1 MRRQLILLLS
11 FFAMLNT
18 LSAQDSCL
26 LLVEQKGDKEI
37 ENAIKR
43 FPETEITRTEANQFL
58 QEALV
63 YLYER
68 GFLTANYSE
77 KKSGDTCLIDFQK
90 GNPVYWANLDVSNV
104 DAVFL
109 NNAGYKK
116 KDFEAHVFR
125 YDEVTDLYKKML
137 RFAEENGYPFAV
149 AGLKNIVWQD
159 SSIAAELFFQK
170 NYLIHFD
177 TLIIKGNLS
186 INANYLEQYTGI
198 LPRAIYNQSLINDL
212 DSRLREIPF
221 ANQTRASQIEFSGNK
236 AKVIVFLDEKKVS
249 QFDFLIGVLPNN
261 EITGRIIVT
270 GEGKL
275 NLENAF
281 GAGEIFNLYFSKL
294 ESTSKQFTTS
304 LTYPY
309 LPKIPFGADGAFSL
323 FLRDSTFLERTASL
337 GLIYHFSGS
346 NYLKAFTSFYNS
358 TVLSIDTA
366 LILATKTLP
375 ATLDNSNTT
384 YGLNWV
390 LEHLD
395 YKFNPQK
402 GFDFI
407 IGGSAGSKTIKR
419 NNSITSLDDPF
430 DPEFDFN
437 SLYDSV
443 DLKTL
448 IINYNYNIRFFIP
461 TFKRTTILL
470 QARGGSIINDQVLE
484 NELFRLGGNAL
495 LRGFD
500 EQSVLSSTYHILTAE
515 YRFLFLQNSYAG
527 VFFDGGYVEDKSA
540 LPVITDYPYGFGA
553 GVSFETKAG
562 IFGLSYALGSRRD
575 NPILIKN
582 AKIHFGY
589 LNYF

>member
-1 MRRQLILLLS
+1 MFKQFVFLLFCISL
-11 FFAMLNT
+11 LNE

-26 LLVEQKGDKEI
+26 LVIQNKDDKEI
-37 ENAIKR
+37 ESAVKR
-43 FPETEITRTEANQFL
+43 FPENEITGTEASRFL
-58 QEALV
+58 QEALG

-68 GFLTANYSE
+68 GYLTANYSE
-77 KKSGDTCLIDFQK
+77 KKSGDTCFIEFQK
-90 GNPVYWANLDVSNV
+90 GKTVLWANLDVSNV

-116 KDFEAHVFR
+116 KDFEGRIFR
-125 YDEVTDLYKKML
+125 YNEVTDLYKKML

-149 AGLKNIVWQD
+149 AGLKNIIWQD
-159 SSIAAELFFQK
+159 SAISAELFFRK
-170 NYLIHFD
+170 NYLIQFD
-177 TLIIKGNLS
+177 TLIVKGNLS
-186 INANYLEQYTGI
+186 ITANYLEQYTGI
-198 LPRAIYNQSLINDL
+198 HPDAIYDQSLINGL
-212 DSRLREIPF
+212 DGRLREIPF
-221 ANQTRASQIEFSGNK
+221 ANLTRPTQIEFSGNK
-236 AKVIVFLDEKKVS
+236 AKVVVFLDEKKVS
-249 QFDFLIGVLPNN
+249 RFDFLIGVLPNN

-309 LPKIPFGADGAFSL
+309 LPKIPFGADGAFNL
-323 FLRDSTFLERTASL
+323 FLRDSTFLERSSSL
-337 GLIYHFSGS
+337 GIIYHFSGS

-358 TVLSIDTA
+358 TILDFDTSFI
-366 LILATKTLP
+366 LITKTLP
-375 ATLDNSNTT
+375 STLDNSNTT

-395 YKFNPQK
+395 YKFNPLQ
-402 GFDFI
+402 GYDFSV
-407 IGGSAGSKTIKR
+407 GGSAGTKTIQK
-419 NNSITSLDDPF
+419 NNAITSLTDPF

-437 SLYDSV
+437 SLYDST

-448 IINYNYNIRFFIP
+448 IVQYNYNFRVFIP
-461 TFKRTTILL
+461 TFKRNTLLL
-470 QARGGSIINDQVLE
+470 QARGGAIVNDQLLE

-500 EQSVLSSTYHILTAE
+500 EQSVLASTYHILTAE

-540 LPVITDYPYGFGA
+540 APVIRDYPYGFGA

-562 IFGLSYALGSRRD
+562 IFGLSYALGSQQN
-575 NPILIKN
+575 NPVQIKN

>member
-1 MRRQLILLLS
+1 MFKQFVFLLFCISL
-11 FFAMLNT
+11 LNE

-26 LLVEQKGDKEI
+26 LVVQNKDDKEI
-37 ENAIKR
+37 ESAVKR
-43 FPETEITRTEANQFL
+43 FPETEITGTEASRFL
-58 QEALV
+58 QEALG

-68 GFLTANYSE
+68 GYLTANYSE
-77 KKSGDTCLIDFQK
+77 KKSGDTCFIEFQK
-90 GNPVYWANLDVSNV
+90 GKTVLWANLDVSNV

-116 KDFEAHVFR
+116 KDFEGRIFR
-125 YDEVTDLYKKML
+125 YNEVTDLYKKML

-149 AGLKNIVWQD
+149 AGLKNIIWQD
-159 SSIAAELFFQK
+159 SAISAELFFRK
-170 NYLIHFD
+170 NYLIQFD
-177 TLIIKGNLS
+177 TLIVKGNLS
-186 INANYLEQYTGI
+186 ITANYLEQYTGI
-198 LPRAIYNQSLINDL
+198 HPDAIYDQSLINGL
-212 DSRLREIPF
+212 DGRLREIPF
-221 ANQTRASQIEFSGNK
+221 ANLTRPTQIEFSGNK
-236 AKVIVFLDEKKVS
+236 AKVVVFLDEKKVS
-249 QFDFLIGVLPNN
+249 RFDFLIGVLPNN
-261 EITGRIIVT
+261 EITWRIIVT

-309 LPKIPFGADGAFSL
+309 LPKIPFGADGSFNL
-323 FLRDSTFLERTASL
+323 FLRDSTFLERSSSL
-337 GLIYHFSGS
+337 GIIYHFSGS

-358 TVLSIDTA
+358 TILDFDTSFI
-366 LILATKTLP
+366 LITKTLP
-375 ATLDNSNTT
+375 STLDNSNTT

-395 YKFNPQK
+395 YKFNPLK
-402 GFDFI
+402 GYDFSV
-407 IGGSAGSKTIKR
+407 GGSAGTKTIQK
-419 NNSITSLDDPF
+419 NNAITSLTDPF

-437 SLYDSV
+437 SLYDST

-448 IINYNYNIRFFIP
+448 IVQYNYNFRVFIP
-461 TFKRTTILL
+461 TFKRNTLLL
-470 QARGGSIINDQVLE
+470 QARGGAIVNDQLLE

-500 EQSVLSSTYHILTAE
+500 EQSVLASTYHILTAE

-540 LPVITDYPYGFGA
+540 APVIQDYPYGFGA

-562 IFGLSYALGSRRD
+562 IFGLSYALGSQQN
-575 NPILIKN
+575 NPVQIKN

>member
-1 MRRQLILLLS
+1 MFKQLLLLLS
-11 FFAMLNT
+11 CFSLLNL

-26 LLVEQKGDKEI
+26 LMVQNFVDKEI
-37 ENAIKR
+37 NAAVRR
-43 FPETEITRTEANQFL
+43 FPETEISTIEANEFL
-58 QEALV
+58 QDALGF
-63 YLYER
+63 LYEK
-68 GFLTANYSE
+68 GYLSASYSE

-90 GNPVYWANLDVSNV
+90 GKPVYWASLDVSNV

-116 KDFEAHVFR
+116 KDFENHLFR
-125 YDEVTDLYKKML
+125 YNEVTDLYKKML
-137 RFAEENGYPFAV
+137 DFAEENGYPFAV
-149 AGLKNIVWQD
+149 AGLTNIIWQD
-159 SSIAAELFFQK
+159 SSISAELFFRK

-198 LPRAIYNQSLINDL
+198 HPDAVYDQLLINGL
-212 DSRLREIPF
+212 DGRLREIPF
-221 ANQTRASQIEFSGNK
+221 ANLTRPTQIEFSGNK
-236 AKVIVFLDEKKVS
+236 AKVVVFLDEKKVS
-249 QFDFLIGVLPNN
+249 RFDFLIGVLPNN
-261 EITGRIIVT
+261 EITGRLIVT

-294 ESTSKQFTTS
+294 ESSSKQFTTS

-309 LPKIPFGADGAFSL
+309 LPKIPFGADGSFNL
-323 FLRDSTFLERTASL
+323 FLRDSTFLERSSSL
-337 GLIYHFSGS
+337 GIIYHFSGS

-358 TVLSIDTA
+358 TVLSFDTS
-366 LILATKTLP
+366 LILITKTLP
-375 ATLDNSNTT
+375 STLDNSNIT

-402 GFDFI
+402 GFDFSL
-407 IGGSAGSKTIKR
+407 GGAAGTKTIQK
-419 NNSITSLDDPF
+419 NNAITSLNDPF

-437 SLYDSV
+437 TLYDSI

-448 IINYNYNIRFFIP
+448 IVNYNYNLRLFIP
-461 TFKRTTILL
+461 TFKRNTILL
-470 QARGGSIINDQVLE
+470 QARGAAIMNNQVLQ

-500 EQSVLSSTYHILTAE
+500 EQSVLASTYHILTAE
-515 YRFLFLQNSYAG
+515 YRFLFLQNSFAG
-527 VFFDGGYVEDKSA
+527 VFFDGGFVEDKSVV
-540 LPVITDYPYGFGA
+540 PVIKDYPYGFGT

-562 IFGLSYALGSRRD
+562 IFGLSYALGSRLN
-575 NPILIKN
+575 NPIQIKN